1 MKLRE
6 AEEKIIKEVDW
17 NGNHYTF
24 ANSFHSTG
32 TRSHDILTMEDQMGN
47 RWTGETTWINRP
59 WHRFDLEEALDEI
72 VSKAFGP
79 KALQLVKKLDEESHS
94 VEEVID
100 KFFAQFKPEDI
111 QNDEVE
117 SEEVSRKELLAQYL
131 GVDESE
137 LEEVDENLF
146 VYDDAEYL
154 VLDDTE
160 ADEEFDTCV
169 RNFWDDMGLDGVASY
184 FKEWVLENA
193 IDESELEDYVREDIS
208 DYYYELEDEEVADEA
223 VEEGIVESEE
233 VYDKNSDEWSPELRD
248 DVNFDDL
255 REKLIDL
262 KFEGIES
269 YSEYLQDMGFGEEFF
284 RPYIDEEKVIEALK
298 DDIEVNGQGRGQEIA
313 YYDGDEIDLGHGL
326 YAYRRN

>member
-6 AEEKIIKEVDW
+6 AEEKLIKEIDW
-17 NGNHYTF
+17 NGNHYKF
-24 ANSFHSTG
+24 YNNFYRTG
-32 TRSHDILTMEDQMGN
+32 TKSHDILTMEDQMGS
-47 RWTGETTWINRP
+47 RWTGETTWVNRP
-59 WHRFDLEEALDEI
+59 WHRFDLEEAFDEI
-72 VSKAFGP
+72 VSNAFGS

-100 KFFAQFKPEDI
+100 KFFAQFKSEDI

-117 SEEVSRKELLAQYL
+117 SEEVSRKELLAQHL

-146 VYDDAEYL
+146 AYDDAEYL
-154 VLDDTE
+154 VLDDAE
-160 ADEEFDTCV
+160 AEEEFDTAV
-169 RNFWDDMGLDGVASY
+169 RSLWDDMGIDGVSDY
-184 FKEWVLENA
+184 FKEWILENA

-223 VEEGIVESEE
+223 IEEGLVESEE
-233 VYDKNSDEWSPELRD
+233 VYDEESDTYTPELRD
-248 DVNFDDL
+248 DVDFDDL

-313 YYDGDEIDLGHGL
+313 YYDGNEIDLGHGL